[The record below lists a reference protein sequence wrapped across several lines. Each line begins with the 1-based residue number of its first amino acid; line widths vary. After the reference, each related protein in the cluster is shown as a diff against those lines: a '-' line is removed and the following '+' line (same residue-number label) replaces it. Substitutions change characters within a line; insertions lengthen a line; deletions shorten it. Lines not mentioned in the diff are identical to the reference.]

1 MPKWL
6 WLSLKS
12 LKLWVKLET
21 RDQNL
26 KVGGGLNSI
35 FSILN
40 EWAELYRRSAPK
52 YESTETLPEEED
64 PSGEETS
71 DDEDKE
77 PTTSGEDPSSE
88 EDEEATTSGGVR
100 PS

>member
-1 MPKWL
+1 
-6 WLSLKS
+6 
-12 LKLWVKLET
+12 VKLET

-40 EWAELYRRSAPK
+40 EWAELYSGSAPK
-52 YESTETLPEEED
+52 YQWTETLPEEED

-77 PTTSGEDPSSE
+77 PTTSGEDPSSK